1 MKLLITRFIAIL
13 ILVIPGL
20 MAMTG
25 FLMMKDSLFDY
36 LSIHGDVSVADPSFQ
51 WLHFGGGLV
60 LFVAGMAFL
69 GGWILTRDR
78 KRNYVGPRFKEK
90 RKPTPPKAPTQSKM

>member
-1 MKLLITRFIAIL
+1 MKLLISRFIAIL

-20 MAMTG
+20 IAMKG
-25 FLMMKDSLFDY
+25 FIMMKDDLFDY
-36 LSIHGDVSVADPSFQ
+36 ISMHGDEAAIPHFA
-51 WLHFGGGLV
+51 WLHFAGGL
-60 LFVAGMAFL
+60 LMFAAGMAFL

-90 RKPTPPKAPTQSKM
+90 RKPKPQ

>member
-1 MKLLITRFIAIL
+1 MRLLISRFIAIL

-20 MAMTG
+20 VAMKG
-25 FLMMKDSLFDY
+25 FLMMKDDIFDY
-36 LSIHGDVSVADPSFQ
+36 YSMHGDDSVTPVFA

-60 LFVAGMAFL
+60 LFAAGMTFL

-78 KRNYVGPRFKEK
+78 KRNYVGPRFREK
-90 RKPTPPKAPTQSKM
+90 QQTNGTKQ

>member
-20 MAMTG
+20 FAMKG
-25 FLMMKDSLFDY
+25 FIMMKEDVYNYISM
-36 LSIHGDVSVADPSFQ
+36 HGDDTVTPVFA
-51 WLHFGGGLV
+51 WLHFGGGLL
-60 LFVAGMAFL
+60 LFAAGMAFL

-90 RKPTPPKAPTQSKM
+90 KKPAQTQPPKTTS

>member
-1 MKLLITRFIAIL
+1 MKRRVSTMKLLISRFIAIL

-20 MAMTG
+20 MAMKG
-25 FLMMKDSLFDY
+25 FLMMKDSVFDY
-36 LSIHGDVSVADPSFQ
+36 ISLHGDDTVIAPSFQ
-51 WLHFGGGLV
+51 WLHFGGGLL
-60 LFVAGMAFL
+60 LFAAGMTFL

-90 RKPTPPKAPTQSKM
+90 RKPKVP

>member
-1 MKLLITRFIAIL
+1 MKLLTTRFIAIL

-20 MAMTG
+20 LAMKG
-25 FLMMKDSLFDY
+25 FLMMKDDIFNYISM
-36 LSIHGDVSVADPSFQ
+36 HGDDKATPVFA
-51 WLHFGGGLV
+51 WLHFGGGLL
-60 LFVAGMAFL
+60 LFLAGMSFL

-90 RKPTPPKAPTQSKM
+90 QKTQQPPSPDASS

>member
-1 MKLLITRFIAIL
+1 MRLLISRFIAIL

-20 MAMTG
+20 VAMKG
-25 FLMMKDSLFDY
+25 FLMMKDDIFDY
-36 LSIHGDVSVADPSFQ
+36 YSMHGDDSVTPVFA

-60 LFVAGMAFL
+60 LFAAGMTFL

-78 KRNYVGPRFKEK
+78 KRNYVGPRFREK
-90 RKPTPPKAPTQSKM
+90 QKAEETTP

>member
-1 MKLLITRFIAIL
+1 MKLLISRFIAIL

-20 MAMTG
+20 LAMKG
-25 FLMMKDSLFDY
+25 FLMMKDDIFNYISM
-36 LSIHGDVSVADPSFQ
+36 HGDDSVTPVFA
-51 WLHFGGGLV
+51 WLHFSGGLV
-60 LFVAGMAFL
+60 VFLAGMSFL

-90 RKPTPPKAPTQSKM
+90 QKAQQPPSPDATV

>member
-1 MKLLITRFIAIL
+1 MKLLISRFIAIL

-20 MAMTG
+20 LAMKG
-25 FLMMKDSLFDY
+25 FIMMKDDIFDY
-36 LSIHGDVSVADPSFQ
+36 ISMHGDDTVTPVFA
-51 WLHFGGGLV
+51 WLHFGGGLL
-60 LFVAGMAFL
+60 LFAASMTFL

-90 RKPTPPKAPTQSKM
+90 KKPKPAG

>member
-1 MKLLITRFIAIL
+1 MRLLISRFIAIL

-20 MAMTG
+20 VAMKG
-25 FLMMKDSLFDY
+25 FLMMKDDIFDY
-36 LSIHGDVSVADPSFQ
+36 YSMHGDDSVTPVFA

-60 LFVAGMAFL
+60 LFAAGMTFL

-78 KRNYVGPRFKEK
+78 KRNYVGPRFREK
-90 RKPTPPKAPTQSKM
+90 QKAEESTP

>member
-20 MAMTG
+20 MAMKG
-25 FLMMKDSLFDY
+25 FLLMKDSLFNY
-36 LSIHGDVSVADPSFQ
+36 LSVHGDDTVIDPTFQ
-51 WLHFGGGLV
+51 WLHFGGGLL
-60 LFVAGMAFL
+60 LFAAGMTFL

-90 RKPTPPKAPTQSKM
+90 RKPKAPQAPTQP

>member
-1 MKLLITRFIAIL
+1 MKLLISRFIAIL

-20 MAMTG
+20 LAMTG
-25 FLMMKDSLFDY
+25 FLMMKDDVFNY
-36 LSIHGDVSVADPSFQ
+36 IAMHGDDTATPAFA
-51 WLHFGGGLV
+51 WLHFGGGLL
-60 LFVAGMAFL
+60 LFAAGMSFL

-90 RKPTPPKAPTQSKM
+90 RKPKPVQPPETN